1 MCILKAMRNE
11 VPKVNNLQ
19 RTTCRSSSCDEEPEK
34 KTIPAPMQGSPVRG
48 EQVPNRA
55 PIKDRGEDQA
65 LLETGKGMIKYSQH

>member
-1 MCILKAMRNE
+1 MKNR
-11 VPKVNNLQ
+11 
-19 RTTCRSSSCDEEPEK
+19 K
-34 KTIPAPMQGSPVRG
+34 KQTIPAPMQSSPVRG

>member
-34 KTIPAPMQGSPVRG
+34 TDNSGSDA
-48 EQVPNRA
+48 EF
-55 PIKDRGEDQA
+55 
-65 LLETGKGMIKYSQH
+65 TGSR